1 MTLLLEPLCHCY
13 ACVQG
18 CLGQGCKPA
27 LKVAWII
34 DAKLRGRLLGSEM
47 QTCVEGCLDDE
58 CKVALKV
65 AWIIDAKLR

>member
-1 MTLLLEPLCHCY
+1 MQS
-13 ACVQG
+13 CVEG
-18 CLGQGCKPA
+18 CLDDKCKVA

-47 QTCVEGCLDDE
+47 HTCVKGCLDQR

-65 AWIIDAKLR
+65 AWIRDAKLR